1 MSWNKPIED
10 LLDKIRSNCIVLSS
24 KHIQNHLYY
33 KRVSKYFEI
42 PTIVLSVFSGSF
54 SVGSDGFLGQSTI
67 SVTTCTISM
76 IITILTSIK
85 LYMKINENLA
95 DEQELAI
102 SFKILALEIFK
113 ILSIP
118 EDNRGVDGVKYLNDT
133 YAKYLKM
140 IENSA
145 ILNRDTK
152 IDQLLIYDKEK
163 VKKPSLTPFVEVEN
177 YKRSIAHQNNIEK
190 TNIYPEHF
198 KHNPIFDESNSEN
211 SEINNDKNISI
222 SDGSNSENSDK
233 NNSNSDENMNIF
245 IDKATI

>member
-10 LLDKIRSNCIVLSS
+10 LLDKIRSKCIVLSS

-118 EDNRGVDGVKYLNDT
+118 EENRGVDGVKYLNDT

-163 VKKPSLTPFVEVEN
+163 VKKPSLTPFLEVEN
-177 YKRSIAHQNNIEK
+177 YKRYIVHQQANIEN
-190 TNIYPEHF
+190 TDVYPEHF
-198 KHNPIFDESNSEN
+198 ENNKTKIKTNDNDDE
-211 SEINNDKNISI
+211 NND
-222 SDGSNSENSDK
+222 ENNETKYS
-233 NNSNSDENMNIF
+233 ENMNIF
-245 IDKATI
+245 MEPTNV